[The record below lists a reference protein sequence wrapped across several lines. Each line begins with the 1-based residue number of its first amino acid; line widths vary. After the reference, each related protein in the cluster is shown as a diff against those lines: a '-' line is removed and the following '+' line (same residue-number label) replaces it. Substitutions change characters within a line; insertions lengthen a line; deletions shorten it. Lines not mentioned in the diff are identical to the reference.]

1 MDHAVLNDGE
11 RTHLVLIP
19 RIAAAY
25 LLQMAAVD
33 LVDDHVDARQ
43 ERPEHVNPPRLERL
57 GHDRVIR
64 VRDRVARDRPRILP
78 RQRLVID
85 EDAHELCD
93 AECRVG
99 IVDVDADLLAEVIDA
114 HARLLVVTD
123 NALYPGR
130 DEEVLLNK
138 AHAPSLKRAVVR
150 IEIARDGLD
159 KAAVV
164 IALLDL
170 LLGQH
175 AVIREIAVD
184 LRVPHAQR
192 VDRCIVV
199 ADDRHIVR
207 DCHDDHRIL
216 MDKLQFAVPHIA
228 HIGIAAELHIHGL
241 VRLAVLPCE
250 AVAQPVVRDLDL
262 VAADDFLLE
271 QPILIANRA
280 AMSREAVCRERVDE
294 ARRETTETAV
304 AEPRVR
310 LCLVGIREVQLEVL
324 QDILQRLLDAQI
336 DEVGFQQAT
345 EQELDG
351 EVVDL
356 LLPALPVLLVRLDP
370 IIRDGLLGSRR
381 DRLVDFDL
389 RQFLY
394 LAAKHNMCSRD
405 KAALQDFL
413 HRFKGLPCRLID
425 LILLCQIVHS
435 FSYSLAFPDIL
446 SLPAQESP

>member
-1 MDHAVLNDGE
+1 
-11 RTHLVLIP
+11 
-19 RIAAAY
+19 
-25 LLQMAAVD
+25 
-33 LVDDHVDARQ
+33 
-43 ERPEHVNPPRLERL
+43 
-57 GHDRVIR
+57 
-64 VRDRVARDRPRILP
+64 
-78 RQRLVID
+78 
-85 EDAHELCD
+85 
-93 AECRVG
+93 
-99 IVDVDADLLAEVIDA
+99 
-114 HARLLVVTD
+114 
-123 NALYPGR
+123 
-130 DEEVLLNK
+130 
-138 AHAPSLKRAVVR
+138 
-150 IEIARDGLD
+150 
-159 KAAVV
+159 
-164 IALLDL
+164 
-170 LLGQH
+170 
-175 AVIREIAVD
+175 
-184 LRVPHAQR
+184 
-192 VDRCIVV
+192 
-199 ADDRHIVR
+199 
-207 DCHDDHRIL
+207 

-280 AMSREAVCRERVDE
+280 AVSREAVCRQRVDE
-294 ARRETTETAV
+294 ACRETTETAV

-310 LCLVGIREVQLEVL
+310 LCLVGIREVQLEIL
-324 QDILQRLLDAQI
+324 QDILQRLLDAEI

-356 LLPALPVLLVRLDP
+356 LLLALPVLLVRLDP

-446 SLPAQESP
+446 SLPTQESP